1 MRWEREESDSY
12 KRLIEIKILVFCLL
26 MLWLWPCRTVFS
38 LNLSSDIDF
47 STPKECKKLT
57 LEFKPDAILIV
68 SRDSAFF
75 QVPCEEFMLVFWFN
89 SSYFRESIFIAFD
102 SFMDYLDIVNKSLT
116 WKKPK
121 TFVWFILATT
131 QVSPEVNR
139 VRSIMPGPLKPFFN
153 QTLNPIAIEET
164 NVFLVGI
171 FF

>member
-1 MRWEREESDSY
+1 M
-12 KRLIEIKILVFCLL
+12 
-26 MLWLWPCRTVFS
+26 FS

-68 SRDSAFF
+68 SRDSALFL
-75 QVPCEEFMLVFWFN
+75 VPCEEFMLVFWFN

-102 SFMDYLDIVNKSLT
+102 SFMDYLHIVNKSLT

-131 QVSPEVNR
+131 QVSPQVNR
-139 VRSIMPGPLKPFFN
+139 VRSIMPGPLKAFFN
-153 QTLNPIAIEET
+153 QSLNSIVIEET

-171 FF
+171 SF